1 MFLFKIYSRKMIF
14 FVTGEL
20 FLYQDS
26 DNSSLII
33 SGVVSSVAPDGLHGF
48 HVHQFGNLSDS
59 CKGAGPH
66 FNPDGVSFIINLR
79 KVGGSNLTH
88 THNQTWWPKILFLNL
103 KISRNVVTE
112 IFSGIL
118 NYFLQN
124 LIELLFWYVPL
135 QRKE

>member
-1 MFLFKIYSRKMIF
+1 MLLIKINFLIKKRISYFF

-33 SGVVSSVAPDGLHGF
+33 SGVVSNVAPDGLHGF

-66 FNPDGVSFIINLR
+66 FNPDGVGFLECSFKN
-79 KVGGSNLTH
+79 KNCAEKAVGSNL
-88 THNQTWWPKILFLNL
+88 IL
-103 KISRNVVTE
+103 S
-112 IFSGIL
+112 
-118 NYFLQN
+118 
-124 LIELLFWYVPL
+124 
-135 QRKE
+135 